1 MFFEYFDN
9 GMLRLFAEPE
19 NRSPNLIPYP
29 NYEQN
34 RLAANSTDRIVSVFR
49 VNVDHCDRLW
59 LVDTGLDDIW
69 GAANQLQTPKIMI
82 FDLNTDTLIRQYTF
96 KPDDMKPDSFFA
108 NILVDTTR
116 ETCNDAFAYIPDLG
130 GYGLVV
136 YSFATN
142 TSWRVK
148 HHYFYFDPLSGNY
161 HVGGMN
167 FQWTDGIF
175 GVALSPVRDDGY
187 RTLYFHPLSSTREFC
202 VSTHIVQNASIA
214 SDSYYEYKVLGSR
227 GPNTQASGSSLDE
240 NTGALFY
247 TQVNKDGIGCWNS
260 FRNADEYSADTNFL
274 VASDS
279 QTMEFP
285 NDLKVDKTGTLWV
298 LSDKLPLF
306 LYKGLDP
313 NETNYRIFNAPV
325 VDVIKGTVCDIK

>member
-1 MFFEYFDN
+1 M
-9 GMLRLFAEPE
+9 
-19 NRSPNLIPYP
+19 
-29 NYEQN
+29 
-34 RLAANSTDRIVSVFR
+34 VSVFR
-49 VNVDHCDRLW
+49 LNVDACDRLW
-59 LVDTGLDDIW
+59 LVDTGLNDVW
-69 GAANQLQTPKIMI
+69 GEANQLQTPKLMI

-96 KPDDMKPDSFFA
+96 GSDDMVSNSFFA
-108 NILVDTTR
+108 NIIADTTA
-116 ETCNDAFAYIPDLG
+116 ETCDDAFAYIPDLG

-136 YSFATN
+136 YSLATN

-148 HHYFYFDPLSGNY
+148 HHYFNFDPLNGNF
-161 HVGGMN
+161 HVGGQN

-175 GVALSPVRDDGY
+175 GVALSPVRDDGF
-187 RTLYFHPLSSTREFC
+187 RTLYFHPLSSTREFS

-240 NTGALFY
+240 GTGALFY
-247 TQVNKDGIGCWNS
+247 TQVNKDGVGCWNS
-260 FRNADEYSADTNFL
+260 YRNANEYSADTNFL

-279 QTMEFP
+279 QTLEFP

-306 LYKGLDP
+306 LYKGLDL
-313 NETNYRIFNAPV
+313 NVTNYRIFNAPV

>member
-1 MFFEYFDN
+1 M
-9 GMLRLFAEPE
+9 
-19 NRSPNLIPYP
+19 
-29 NYEQN
+29 
-34 RLAANSTDRIVSVFR
+34 SVFR
-49 VNVDHCDRLW
+49 LNVDACDRLW
-59 LVDTGLDDIW
+59 LVDTGLNDVW
-69 GAANQLQTPKIMI
+69 GEAKQLETPKLMI

-108 NILVDTTR
+108 NIIADTTA
-116 ETCNDAFAYIPDLG
+116 ETCDDAFAYIPDLG

-148 HHYFYFDPLSGNY
+148 HHYFNFDPLAGNF
-161 HVGGMN
+161 HVGGQN
-167 FQWTDGIF
+167 FQWTDGVF
-175 GVALSPVRDDGY
+175 GVALSPVKDDGF
-187 RTLYFHPLSSTREFC
+187 RTLYFHPLSSTREFS

-240 NTGALFY
+240 STGVLFY

-260 FRNADEYSADTNFL
+260 FRNTDEYSADTNYL
-274 VASDS
+274 IASDS
-279 QTMEFP
+279 QTLEFP

-298 LSDKLPLF
+298 LSDKLPMF
-306 LYKGLDP
+306 LYKGLDS
-313 NETNYRIFNAPV
+313 NVTNYRIFNAPV
-325 VDVIKGTVCDIK
+325 VDIIKDTVCDVK